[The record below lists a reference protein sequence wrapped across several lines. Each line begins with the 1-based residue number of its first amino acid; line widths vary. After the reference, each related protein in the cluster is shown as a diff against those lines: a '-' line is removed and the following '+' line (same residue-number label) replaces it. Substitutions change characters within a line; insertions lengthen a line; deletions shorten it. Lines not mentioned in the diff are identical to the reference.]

1 MEREGELAMATGS
14 LTTRWSYFMAKK
26 VEYDLEHARDRKDEG
41 KEGPSTVAD
50 ISKKIDLQP
59 KRRQQLLKQPQKPA
73 RVERP

>member
-14 LTTRWSYFMAKK
+14 LTTRWSYPMAEV
-26 VEYDLEHARDRKDEG
+26 VEYDLQHARDRKEEDKVE
-41 KEGPSTVAD
+41 PSTVAD
-50 ISKKIDLQP
+50 SSKKIDLQP

>member
-14 LTTRWSYFMAKK
+14 LTTRWSYPVAEV
-26 VEYDLEHARDRKDEG
+26 VEYDLEHARDRKEED

-50 ISKKIDLQP
+50 TSKKINLQSI
-59 KRRQQLLKQPQKPA
+59 RREQLLKQPQKPA